1 MKIGILTQPLH
12 TNYGGLLQAFA
23 LQRFLRGMGHDALT
37 IDYARRERPWLAPY
51 RFARRCVGK
60 FLLGRGGA
68 FFPKPLAAGTGRHT
82 ARFVAENIRTTQ
94 KIFAPARA
102 RDFAEYAFD
111 AFVVGSDQTWRPAY
125 SPHMPTFFLDF
136 LPAEDFRT
144 RRVAY
149 AASFGTETWE
159 FSPQLTRVC
168 APLAK
173 RFHAI
178 SVREDS
184 GVALCEKFF
193 GVPAEHLP
201 DPTLLLDAEVYRE
214 IVERDE
220 ARGFLEK
227 RVPARRVFAY
237 ILDASAEKSAA
248 VARAAE
254 TLGAEAEEIMPSMA
268 ALRAGT
274 AAFPPVSAWL
284 RGFRDAEFVVTDS
297 FHGCVFS
304 LIFGRPFLALGNAA
318 RGMARFSSLLNLFGA
333 ERRLVSPKTLAALP
347 QDAFAALL
355 AERLDCARISA
366 VLARERAR
374 SREFLE
380 KALGVE
386 RG

>member
-23 LQRFLRGMGHDALT
+23 LQRFLRDMGHDALT
-37 IDYARRERPWLAPY
+37 IDYVARRARPWLAPY
-51 RFARRCVGK
+51 RFARRCIGK

-68 FFPKPLAAGTGRHT
+68 LFPKPLSAGAARHT
-82 ARFVAENIRTTQ
+82 ARFVAENIRTTR

-159 FSPQLTRVC
+159 FSPKLTRVC

-184 GVALCEKFF
+184 GVALCEKFL
-193 GVPAEHLP
+193 GVPAEHLL
-201 DPTLLLDAEVYRE
+201 DPTLLLDAAVYRE

-248 VARAAE
+248 IARAAK
-254 TLGAEAEEIMPSMA
+254 TLGAEAEEIMPSRA

-304 LIFGRPFLALGNAA
+304 LIFGVPFLALGNAS
-318 RGMARFSSLLNLFGA
+318 RGMARFFSLLKLFGA
-333 ERRLVSPKTLAALP
+333 EHRLVAPEALAALP
-347 QDAFAALL
+347 QEEFDALL
-355 AERLDCARISA
+355 AEPLDRARIA
-366 VLARERAR
+366 DVLARERAR
-374 SREFLE
+374 SRDFLE
-380 KALGVE
+380 KSM
-386 RG
+386 